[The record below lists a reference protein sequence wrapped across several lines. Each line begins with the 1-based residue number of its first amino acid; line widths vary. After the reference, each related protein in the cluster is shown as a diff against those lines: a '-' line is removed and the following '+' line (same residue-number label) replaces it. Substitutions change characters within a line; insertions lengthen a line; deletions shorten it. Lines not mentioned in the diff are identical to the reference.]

1 MEREFQR
8 RLAGSEARY
17 RDALGWVY
25 FHDGQ
30 LDQTERQPQNASSLT
45 EPYGAH
51 TREKLYQKYKGTPDV
66 PVLSLDGRDQV
77 DELRRWMEEREF
89 AFPALID
96 RGYVQEAGMRAYPT
110 TWFLNEEGEIAF
122 VKEGMIQALVQ
133 AFSWRIEALRGS

>member
-25 FHDGQ
+25 FHDGR
-30 LDQTERQPQNASSLT
+30 LDQAEGQLQNVYSLT
-45 EPYGAH
+45 EPYGVH
-51 TREKLYQKYKGTPDV
+51 SREKLYEKYKDSPDV
-66 PVLSLDGRDQV
+66 RVVTIDDRDRV

-122 VKEGMIQALVQ
+122 VKEGMIQALVR
-133 AFSWRIEALRGS
+133 AFSWRIEPLRGS